1 MHGGRVLLSVFLF
14 NKMYVYMC
22 TGRVQVLETM
32 QVDPFRNHPNPQCNE
47 QSRRAKNK
55 GTVREEERRQWS
67 KEKFFARSVETHL
80 WRNLRICSI
89 FKRGGWSSDRC

>member
-1 MHGGRVLLSVFLF
+1 MHGERVLLSVFLF

-22 TGRVQVLETM
+22 TRRVQVLETM

-67 KEKFFARSVETHL
+67 KEKFLRDLWRHICGDTSVEKFKDL
-80 WRNLRICSI
+80 LRL
-89 FKRGGWSSDRC
+89 